1 MIDDFTIEQ
10 CKKDREILLLKIKNL
25 EHGVNQAEEMIRESR
40 MNIQALTFLRRKIA
54 ESNQDLECLS
64 LILQNFS

>member
-25 EHGVNQAEEMIRESR
+25 EHGVIQAEEMIRESR
-40 MNIQALTFLRRKIA
+40 MNIRALTFLRRKIA